1 MQLNG
6 MVLLDHCILMIS
18 RFRGDIPKTF
28 NSTFTTWIPLK
39 AVENYACAYLQDRD
53 LKLWEYLLKP
63 GQPLSQCPA

>member
-1 MQLNG
+1 MQLSG

-28 NSTFTTWIPLK
+28 NSTFTIWIPLK

-53 LKLWEYLLKP
+53 LKL
-63 GQPLSQCPA
+63 

>member
-53 LKLWEYLLKP
+53 LKL
-63 GQPLSQCPA
+63 